1 MPNAQFSLCPLGM
14 TSVME
19 PGISS
24 KAVMSISVLFWSL
37 FPLVLLAKSQLET
50 ETEWE
55 RVVAGDP
62 AEPSLS
68 LGAAMWGMS
77 MPDWPD
83 RPGCRRQ
90 HM

>member
-1 MPNAQFSLCPLGM
+1 
-14 TSVME
+14 ME

-55 RVVAGDP
+55 RVAAGDP

-83 RPGCRRQ
+83 RPGRRRQ